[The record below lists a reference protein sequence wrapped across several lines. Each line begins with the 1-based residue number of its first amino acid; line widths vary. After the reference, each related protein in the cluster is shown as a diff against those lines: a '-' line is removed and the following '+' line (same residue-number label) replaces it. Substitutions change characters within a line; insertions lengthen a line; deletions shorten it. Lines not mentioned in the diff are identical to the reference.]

1 MKFSEKNIH
10 LGVFTKFGHFKHIF
24 SISLYFLA
32 YSLSGSYNTTK
43 KCKAPCISDSDLKKC
58 DLCLPLVYPPP
69 IAWVAKY
76 FEKKSVC
83 INDTHQ
89 YILYVWKTGRF
100 YLSEYTVHN
109 VLLAKLN
116 INEQI
121 SYEFLIR
128 LIQRL
133 IIRLIRRLA
142 IGRSD
147 VLFNF
152 CLSNPILWIYGTYSV
167 GGGQ

>member
-1 MKFSEKNIH
+1 M
-10 LGVFTKFGHFKHIF
+10 
-24 SISLYFLA
+24 
-32 YSLSGSYNTTK
+32 
-43 KCKAPCISDSDLKKC
+43 KKC

-100 YLSEYTVHN
+100 YLSENTVHN

-142 IGRSD
+142 IG
-147 VLFNF
+147 LMF
-152 CLSNPILWIYGTYSV
+152 CSISVCQIRFCGFMALIQWGGSVEVGTTGWPSRI
-167 GGGQ
+167 QEARHFLC